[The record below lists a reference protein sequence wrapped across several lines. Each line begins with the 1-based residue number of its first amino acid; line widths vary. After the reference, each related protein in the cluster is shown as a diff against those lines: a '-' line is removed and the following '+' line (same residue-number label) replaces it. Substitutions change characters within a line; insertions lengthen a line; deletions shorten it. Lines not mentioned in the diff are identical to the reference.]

1 MNGGDGYVIV
11 GMCSSNILSYKTWSS
26 CYVFFPAI
34 KTMEKQLA
42 MCWTLSVGEGMR
54 HKSRSHSVKD
64 TQTLRTLTLSESPFP
79 AVFKVKQHFN
89 PTLCVEISGRL
100 KCAMD
105 AGGAVLVMVVKGEEL
120 TCHCPFP
127 STAPRAWLHCWP
139 GTASARVWGAAC
151 LTQAYGDLQGSTP
164 AGAENRTAE
173 YKTKTLLCFTRR
185 TEIQDQ
191 LHPCLPHAVCA
202 AAAINTGV
210 VRH

>member
-11 GMCSSNILSYKTWSS
+11 GMCSSNILNYKTWSS
-26 CYVFFPAI
+26 CYVFFPTI

-42 MCWTLSVGEGMR
+42 RCWTLSVGKGMR

-64 TQTLRTLTLSESPFP
+64 THALRTLTLSESLFP
-79 AVFKVKQHFN
+79 AVFKAKQHLN
-89 PTLCVEISGRL
+89 PSLLGDKRETEVCHGCWRC
-100 KCAMD
+100 CAGN
-105 AGGAVLVMVVKGEEL
+105 GGEGEAL
-120 TCHCPFP
+120 TSHCPFP

-139 GTASARVWGAAC
+139 GTASARAWGDAC
-151 LTQAYGDLQGSTP
+151 VTQAYGDLQGSTP
-164 AGAENRTAE
+164 AGTENTMAE

-202 AAAINTGV
+202 AAAVNTGV
-210 VRH
+210 VGH